1 MRSSHPSPR
10 ASGLTVGEVPRGV
23 LEALRAC
30 PRRKIIANPRAG
42 LVVGDVHDNVGYQS
56 LGWSAIVYCFPA
68 AMNRAELAA
77 AASALSA

>member
-30 PRRKIIANPRAG
+30 PRRKIIAKARVTGKENYRSSLRSPRAG
-42 LVVGDVHDNVGYQS
+42 LLAQLVELGMRLSSGRRFQGQS
-56 LGWSAIVYCFPA
+56 
-68 AMNRAELAA
+68 
-77 AASALSA
+77 AASNR